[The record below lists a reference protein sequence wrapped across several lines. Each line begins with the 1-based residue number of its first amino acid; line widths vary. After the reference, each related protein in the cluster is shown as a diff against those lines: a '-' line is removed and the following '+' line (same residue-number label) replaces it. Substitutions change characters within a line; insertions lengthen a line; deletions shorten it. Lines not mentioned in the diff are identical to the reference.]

1 MSGWFDQFKNLIKP
15 HIPGNIKVRNSNNS
29 QNPQI
34 NQIEKAYQDLSQ
46 KIKENVP
53 KIRNTVE
60 LRSKN
65 VVRGAGNISNSLN
78 KTVNEVS
85 HFAKFLKYSVLS
97 AGVGIFFFGV
107 GYAIRPIA
115 DIYREH
121 HRTSDNK

>member
-1 MSGWFDQFKNLIKP
+1 MSNWFAQFKNLIKP
-15 HIPGNIKVRNSNNS
+15 HIPDNIKVDNS
-29 QNPQI
+29 QI
-34 NQIEKAYQDLSQ
+34 NQVEKAYQDLSQ
-46 KIKENVP
+46 KIKENIP
-53 KIRNTVE
+53 KIRNTIE

-121 HRTSDNK
+121 QRTSNNK